1 MKTRKS
7 INYAYPHSPA
17 AKTLGMSGTGCHY
30 VATSVFREG
39 ASWSPASPA
48 HNAEGFLNATDPD
61 LLAMYNETE
70 GEPCPYFLRYG
81 TANTL
86 RALKAMG
93 PAVARPSRQSAS
105 SRLAAQL

>member
-39 ASWSPASPA
+39 ASWSPARSSRWIR
-48 HNAEGFLNATDPD
+48 H
-61 LLAMYNETE
+61 
-70 GEPCPYFLRYG
+70 YG
-81 TANTL
+81 TAEHE
-86 RALKAMG
+86 R
-93 PAVARPSRQSAS
+93 SRV
-105 SRLAAQL
+105 